1 MLEKFY
7 SRLNFI
13 GLWFKENFDASIKT
27 KIAFPKRKLQ
37 EMVFEL
43 PERQAPSKRVKP
55 NNDDDDDDEEY
66 KEEDSE

>member
-13 GLWFKENFDASIKT
+13 SYWFKENFNASIKT

-37 EMVFEL
+37 DMVFEL
-43 PERQAPSKRVKP
+43 PERQVPSKRVKP
-55 NNDDDDDDEEY
+55 NHHHDDDDEY
-66 KEEDSE
+66 KEEESD